1 MLALCEQLGRRA
13 RDAAQRG
20 AATVA
25 VPEAIAAI
33 AWVGERVQEA
43 ALRAEAE
50 VWMASGASY
59 HALVRL
65 CARAVAAL
73 DAAHPPF
80 VPRYREKVEDEL
92 EPMLALWPDVL
103 VWPTTASL
111 TAWDMIRLRAF
122 PVHPLGLS
130 DGMAWTDG
138 APAPPSEFFFH
149 DLDHARYKVRQD
161 LRAEGVEIPDAYQDG
176 TTIDSRT
183 GRHRGILRFAEG
195 RVGDRLWKGAA
206 ARAAFGERLS
216 TCVAAMGAG
225 PLAVA
230 AELLLFEI
238 IHEKSFSLDA
248 AVLRRELGD
257 PAHLEKLGR
266 KAATRFFPGGI
277 SDEVLGALPAARARL
292 GEAIA

>member
-1 MLALCEQLGRRA
+1 LGRRA
-13 RDAAQRG
+13 RDAARRG
-20 AATVA
+20 DATAA
-25 VPEAIAAI
+25 VPEATAAI
-33 AWVGERVQEA
+33 AWVAEKVPA
-43 ALRAEAE
+43 PALRAEAE
-50 VWMASGASY
+50 ALMASGASY

-65 CARAVAAL
+65 CARAVMAF
-73 DAAHPPF
+73 DAAHSPF
-80 VPRYREKVEDEL
+80 VPHYREKVGDEL

-103 VWPTTASL
+103 VWPTAAAL

-161 LRAEGVEIPDAYQDG
+161 LRVEGIEIPDAYQEG

-183 GRHRGILRFAEG
+183 GRHRGILQFAEG
-195 RVGDRLWKGAA
+195 RVGDRLWTRAT
-206 ARAAFGERLS
+206 ARAAFAERLWMG
-216 TCVAAMGAG
+216 VATMGGG
-225 PLAVA
+225 PLAAA

-238 IHEKSFSLDA
+238 IHEKSFPLDP
-248 AVLRRELGD
+248 AVLQRELGD

-266 KAATRFFPGGI
+266 KAATRFFPAGI
-277 SDEVLGALPAARARL
+277 TDAVLDALPSARVRL
-292 GEAIA
+292 AEAIA